1 MEIYILRN
9 GETAGPYGEEQVHG
23 FLKRGEV
30 VTTDLAWVAGME
42 QWAELHRVL
51 FPGSL
56 TPAQI
61 PHAQTDIARRTPIPG
76 TVFGRSEAGEAAR
89 RAMESGTVRAHEAAD
104 SKAGAST
111 RLSTPAEK
119 KNEKLAQPATEKQKA
134 FLAFMGVRVEPELSM
149 EHAGDLINRASA
161 DPANRERMALW
172 NVERLRLHPELF
184 AEEIHTQKE
193 QRPAKYLEV
202 VQKNGGAYFQKVTK
216 AHCQVLLNHLDVQH
230 PGWEQRTEAVKDY
243 FFPAIVEKFPK
254 LVLPAGRG
262 KFAYPQRSGGATS
275 EVARKDSGK
284 AASRGVAVRRDT
296 PAKAVLRGAIH
307 GCVLLALLYG
317 GEMGWSAL
325 KTSGTRQTAASPGTP
340 AASPSG
346 AGKAEPSAG
355 TASAVAAAPVVAPPE
370 PAKKTAPSK
379 ENDLGSLIL
388 DATKE
393 APMVASAPK
402 QEKPPEATPVPK
414 KKRMPQPEMKPEE
427 PAPMEEKVAP
437 PPVAKDPKSE
447 ATLLKSMTV
456 EFAFGPASIE
466 AGTVLKVISKEG
478 PLLKLRYGPDT
489 VTVQI
494 DQTDYA
500 DREAGKPLKT
510 APKPAAPAE
519 TKPGAKG
526 ATPAPK
532 PGGALF

>member
-9 GETAGPYGEEQVHG
+9 GETAGPYSEEQVHG
-23 FLKRGEV
+23 FLKQGMV
-30 VTTDLAWVAGME
+30 GSTDLAWVAGME

-51 FPGSL
+51 FPGGL
-56 TPAQI
+56 APAQI
-61 PHAQTDIARRTPIPG
+61 PPSQTEIAKRTPIPG
-76 TVFGRSEAGEAAR
+76 TVFGKSEAGEAAK
-89 RAMESGTVRAHEAAD
+89 RAMESGAGRPREAAEP
-104 SKAGAST
+104 KTAGSMP
-111 RLSTPAEK
+111 LFTPAEK
-119 KNEKLAQPATEKQKA
+119 RGDKLAQPATEKQKA
-134 FLAFMGVRVEPELSM
+134 FLAFMGVRVEPQVSM
-149 EHAGDLINRASA
+149 EQAGELINQASA
-161 DPANRERMALW
+161 DSANRERMTLW

-230 PGWEQRTEAVKDY
+230 PGWEQRPEAVKDY
-243 FFPAIVEKFPK
+243 FFAAIVEKFPK

-262 KFAYPQRSGGATS
+262 KFAYPQRAGGGGETSG
-275 EVARKDSGK
+275 VARKDAGK
-284 AASRGVAVRRDT
+284 GASRGGAVKRDT

-307 GCVLLALLYG
+307 GGVLLVLLYG

-325 KTSGTRQTAASPGTP
+325 KNSGTRQNAASSE
-340 AASPSG
+340 ASPSPTVV
-346 AGKAEPSAG
+346 AGKTEPAGGMASAG
-355 TASAVAAAPVVAPPE
+355 APPE
-370 PAKKTAPSK
+370 PAQKSAPSK

-393 APMVASAPK
+393 APRVASAPK
-402 QEKPPEATPVPK
+402 QEKPPEAAPAPK
-414 KKRMPQPEMKPEE
+414 KKRMAQPEMKPEE

-437 PPVAKDPKSE
+437 PPPVVKDPKSE

-456 EFAFGPASIE
+456 EFAFGPATIE

-510 APKPAAPAE
+510 APKPAAAAE